1 MISNE
6 EMTARAQAYAAAWSS
21 NDPEGVASFFAADGE
36 IAINGGDT
44 LKGRAAIAEMAAG
57 FYAEFPDLK
66 VHCDDFRLAGA
77 NALFAWTLEGHHV
90 ETGNHVRV
98 PGWEEWELTDNGEV
112 AVSRGRFDA
121 IEYDAQV
128 AGNRVGND

>member
-1 MISNE
+1 MISND
-6 EMTARAQAYAAAWSS
+6 EMAARAEAYATAWSS
-21 NDPEGVASFFAADGE
+21 NDPEGVASYYAEDGE

-66 VHCDDFRLAGA
+66 VYCDDFRLAGT
-77 NALFAWTLEGHHV
+77 NALFAWTLEGHHS
-90 ETGNHVRV
+90 ETGKHVKV
-98 PGWEEWELTDNGEV
+98 PGWEEWELTDAGEV

-121 IEYDAQV
+121 EEYDRQV
-128 AGNRVGND
+128 RDGL